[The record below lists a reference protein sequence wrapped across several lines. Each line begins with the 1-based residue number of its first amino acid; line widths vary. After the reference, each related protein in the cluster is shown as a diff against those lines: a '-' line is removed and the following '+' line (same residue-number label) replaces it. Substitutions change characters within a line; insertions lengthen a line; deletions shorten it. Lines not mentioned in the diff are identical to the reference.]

1 LNDDGTA
8 SMATLLLMSH
18 HAFRRDLTR
27 FSALLAKLGAPDP
40 TKAEALRAEWR
51 SYHEALHGHHM
62 MEDGNIFPGLRNAHV
77 ELSAVIDKLS
87 EEHHR
92 IDPLLEHGD
101 HAFAEPFD
109 GTAAKGV
116 VAELTALLDAHL
128 EREEAAIVPHL
139 RDAKAFPPP
148 PDEKLLDVYAQ
159 GFAWSMH
166 GIAEEVTREVEK
178 LLPPALVARVP
189 AARAAFNQ
197 RCVRVW
203 GSAEAGRSLTS
214 LPEG

>member
-1 LNDDGTA
+1 
-8 SMATLLLMSH
+8 MATLLLMSH

-27 FSALLAKLGAPDP
+27 FAARLAKLGTPDP
-40 TKAEALRAEWR
+40 AQAEALRGEWR

-62 MEDGNIFPGLRNAHV
+62 MEDGNIFPGLRSAHA
-77 ELSAVIDKLS
+77 ELGTVIDKLT

-92 IDPLLEHGD
+92 IDPLLEQGD

-109 GTAAKGV
+109 AAAAKGI
-116 VAELTALLDAHL
+116 VAELTALLVAHL

-139 RDAKAFPPP
+139 RAAKGFPPP
-148 PDEKLLDVYAQ
+148 PDEKMLDVYAQ
-159 GFAWSMH
+159 GFAWSMQ
-166 GIAEEVTREVEK
+166 GIADEVASEVEK
-178 LLPPALVARVP
+178 LLPAGLTARIP

-214 LPEG
+214 IPEG